1 MTAPRLT
8 PERMQIALDAAERMR
23 ERDVD
28 PHFVAAALLSL
39 RGHCETLQGLYQAT
53 DRYLRFGLPEHELS
67 EMRLLVD
74 RLRAHAQA
82 ADDADDGNIEHTLP
96 L

>member
-1 MTAPRLT
+1 MSAPRLSS
-8 PERMQIALDAAERMR
+8 EQMRVALAAAERMR

-28 PHFVAAALLSL
+28 PHDVAAALLSL
-39 RGHCETLQGLYQAT
+39 REQCDALEDLYKAT

-67 EMRLLVD
+67 EMRLLVE
-74 RLRAHAQA
+74 RLRERAQA
-82 ADDADDGNIEHTLP
+82 ADDVDDADVEHTLP

>member
-1 MTAPRLT
+1 MSAARVT
-8 PERMQIALDAAERMR
+8 PEQMQIALEAAGRMR

-28 PHFVAAALLSL
+28 PHFVAAALLHL
-39 RGHCETLQGLYQAT
+39 QEHCDTLQALYQAT

-74 RLRAHAQA
+74 RLRERAQTTDEP
-82 ADDADDGNIEHTLP
+82 DDPDIEHTLP